1 MKKNIILLTAAIAGA
16 FCFEAAAQESFSLD
30 NCKSLKFYGIDFAP
44 VKVIGAEE
52 SSAEFIQAFSGI
64 NNLFLSEPD
73 KYIDPLADRL
83 KVKIE
88 SVDIDYVQKSIEMM
102 DASDLKANKTPKPF
116 TAEDLTYEL
125 QDLDI
130 EASEG
135 VALVIVAGELNKG
148 TDYGTFYYV
157 FFDNSTMEVLD
168 VLPLKGK
175 SGGIG
180 LRNYW
185 ARSFF
190 RTIAE
195 INPTRFYQAK
205 KKVKEGVTEG
215 AAAVKDVFVKQ

>member
-16 FCFEAAAQESFSLD
+16 FCINATAQESFSLD
-30 NCKSLKFYGIDFAP
+30 DCKSLKFYGIDFAP
-44 VKVIGAEE
+44 VKVVGAEE
-52 SSAEFIQAFSGI
+52 SSAEFIQAFSEI

-73 KYIDPLADRL
+73 KYIDPLAARL

-88 SVDIDYVQKSIEMM
+88 SVDIDYVQRIIELI
-102 DASDLKANKTPKPF
+102 DASELKANKTPKPF
-116 TAEDLTYEL
+116 TAEELTYEL

-135 VALVIVAGELNKG
+135 VALVIVACELNKG

-157 FFDNSTMEVLD
+157 FFDNNTMEVLD